1 MMDYNKAKPDDRSD
15 NAEKLE
21 QMVQNTYENIE
32 KAEETIQFSDGENI
46 QKIKDKNEKRRAS
59 IEGMK
64 AEIQDETNAQNNKY
78 Q

>member
-46 QKIKDKNEKRRAS
+46 KKLRIKMKNAVLV
-59 IEGMK
+59 
-64 AEIQDETNAQNNKY
+64 
-78 Q
+78 

>member
-1 MMDYNKAKPDDRSD
+1 MDYNKAKPDDRSD